1 MRQKEQNFLSAE
13 ALSLKRRHL
22 NTRLN
27 YVQGNSNFYVKIV
40 TNRRLTCYF
49 DAGRGFHEVTLC
61 ICLCH
66 MLFLSSHAG
75 FHAGNM
81 EEDFRS
87 ADRNIHVT
95 FNPLNWVKKLT
106 NLYILTSQ
114 KISSLSGTRERV
126 VPEAVERRGKDQ

>member
-1 MRQKEQNFLSAE
+1 VGKYHLTTRQNRPFMRMKEQNFLSAE

-75 FHAGNM
+75 FHA
-81 EEDFRS
+81 EEHGRGLQKCGS
-87 ADRNIHVT
+87 KHSRN
-95 FNPLNWVKKLT
+95 FQPFKLGKKT
-106 NLYILTSQ
+106 NQSVYIN
-114 KISSLSGTRERV
+114 LS
-126 VPEAVERRGKDQ
+126 KN